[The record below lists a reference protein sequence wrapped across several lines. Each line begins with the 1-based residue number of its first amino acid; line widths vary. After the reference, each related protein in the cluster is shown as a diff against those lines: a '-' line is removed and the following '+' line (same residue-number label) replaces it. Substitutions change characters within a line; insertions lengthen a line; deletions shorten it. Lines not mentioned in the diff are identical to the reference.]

1 MRLPRS
7 RFLRAILATLTFAI
21 LNLTTHSQAFSAT
34 ATFVTFDVPGA
45 GAGSYQGT
53 SPSSINLEGEIT
65 GLYIDASSLA
75 HGFLRSPLG
84 FLTTFDAPGE
94 INGTYPSSINL
105 LGAVTGYYYDVNFVG
120 HGFLRSS
127 NGTFTTF
134 DAPGAV
140 AGMIGTFPSSINLE
154 GTITGYYYDTNFVS
168 HGFLRSSNGTFTTFD
183 APGAGTTTSPQGT
196 TPEALNPLG
205 VIAGIATDSSNFSNG
220 FLRDS
225 HGSFTTF
232 DAPGSLSTF
241 FPLSP
246 FSFSVPDLSINL
258 EGETTGAIFK
268 PFRETRSGAITMS
281 LYGPPMALSP
291 HSMQRTIPLAVYGRS
306 PLVLTRPERSREC
319 STMAIT
325 SIMASCGSST
335 VR

>member
-134 DAPGAV
+134 DAPGA
-140 AGMIGTFPSSINLE
+140 
-154 GTITGYYYDTNFVS
+154 
-168 HGFLRSSNGTFTTFD
+168 
-183 APGAGTTTSPQGT
+183 GTTTSPQGT

-258 EGETTGAIFK
+258 EGETTGAYFQTISGN
-268 PFRETRSGAITMS
+268 PFGAITMS